1 MATYKPYRKVS
12 STEKEEIRI
21 PYSVLVD
28 TPNMSEYTKR
38 ASDETVTGTWTY
50 STAPKMDTLKNSNGN
65 AIYHFNSSKV
75 FFGQTT
81 VPIALR
87 GSLERPQYTTNGTTF
102 QDIALKS
109 DIVVPVADANA
120 AKTYVYYVT
129 GDGQSA
135 GYDIEHPFGADV
147 NVSVYLTGQ
156 SIFGETMDELV
167 MVDVYTKRFG
177 VKLVFASA
185 PSSDMKFKVVI
196 TGVEPEKIGTLEETS
211 WEKIREIILSGNA
224 ADYWSVGDTKTV
236 KIGGLSYTA
245 RLADLQD
252 GRYEYS
258 DGSGSSKAVF
268 ELLELYNNQTLS
280 DFNIKTGSTNNGGWA
295 TSFLKKTVL
304 DTWAWN
310 NLPDDLKNV
319 ISKVKV
325 LSSVGGTNSN
335 ETSSSDNRLFIPA
348 VIELFDSPNGSLG
361 LQESPLGQFDY
372 YKTNNTNEARKKAPN
387 NTTGTTQY
395 WTRSPFTLGT
405 DSFCNVQGDGSVTA
419 RSVSYTLGAAIIFA
433 I

>member
-28 TPNMSEYTKR
+28 TPNMGEYTKR

-50 STAPKMDTLKNSNGN
+50 STAPKMDTLKNSKGN
-65 AIYHFNSSKV
+65 EMYHFDSSRV

-87 GSLERPQYTTNGTTF
+87 GSLERPQYTTDGTTF

-120 AKTYVYYVT
+120 AKTYVYYVI

-135 GYDIEHPFGADV
+135 VYDIEHPLGADV
-147 NVSVYLTGQ
+147 NVSVYLTRQ

-211 WEKIREIILSGNA
+211 WEKIREIILAGNA
-224 ADYWSVGDTKTV
+224 ADYWSVGDTKSITS
-236 KIGGLSYTA
+236 KSGKTYTI

-268 ELLELYNNQTLS
+268 EFVELYNLNGTTKWQINSTLT
-280 DFNIKTGSTNNGGWA
+280 D
-295 TSFLKKTVL
+295 V
-304 DTWAWN
+304 TWAECGMRTQIMPTIFAD
-310 NLPDDLKNV
+310 LPNDMTAV
-319 ISKVKV
+319 MSEVKV
-325 LSSVGGTNSN
+325 TTKLMGSVDII
-335 ETSSSDNRLFIPA
+335 TSSSVDKLFLLSDP
-348 VIELFDSPNGSLG
+348 ELYARGGGSG
-361 LQESPLGQFDY
+361 ESSFGVFDY
-372 YKTNNTNEARKKAPN
+372 YKTTTSGEDWIKRNVGTNDANAWWLRNPSTSVMSGHMAVN
-387 NTTGTTQY
+387 DTGGRVTTQAT
-395 WTRSPFTLGT
+395 TRFSIAP
-405 DSFCNVQGDGSVTA
+405 
-419 RSVSYTLGAAIIFA
+419 IFA

>member
-1 MATYKPYRKVS
+1 MAERVIKPKIKTGDNTADYIK
-12 STEKEEIRI
+12 I
-21 PYSVLVD
+21 PYSVIYGAPDISV
-28 TPNMSEYTKR
+28 
-38 ASDETVTGTWTY
+38 Y
-50 STAPKMDTLKNSNGN
+50 S
-65 AIYHFNSSKV
+65 
-75 FFGQTT
+75 
-81 VPIALR
+81 
-87 GSLERPQYTTNGTTF
+87 
-102 QDIALKS
+102 
-109 DIVVPVADANA
+109 
-120 AKTYVYYVT
+120 KTYVYYVT

-135 GYDIEHPFGADV
+135 GYDIEHPLGADV
-147 NVSVYLTGQ
+147 NVSVYLMGQ

-167 MVDVYTKRFG
+167 MVDVYTKFKK

-211 WEKIREIILSGNA
+211 WEKIRQVILAGNA

-268 ELLELYNNQTLS
+268 ELLELYNHQTMS
-280 DFNIKTGSTNNGGWA
+280 DFEIKTGSTTNGGWA

-304 DTWAWN
+304 DNWAWN
-310 NLPDDLKNV
+310 NLTDDLKNV

-325 LSSVGGTNSN
+325 LSSVGGTNLN

-395 WTRSPFTLGT
+395 WTRSIFTLGM
-405 DSFCNVQGDGSVTA
+405 DSFCTVEGDGSVTA
-419 RSVSYTLGAAIIFA
+419 HSVSYTLGAAIIFA